1 MGAKQLVS
9 PDSNPERKV
18 TAMTSALDRL
28 LAKKAV
34 SYIVTEEKAP
44 KPSPAKPGK
53 PAKAAK
59 VSTPSINTGAV
70 LAPSNNPD
78 APVITG
84 PVLPLKGT
92 FDARRFILA
101 FRDARDHNQKIQAIA
116 GFVGFEPRES
126 YSANESRAMF
136 QYRKESQGVTAG
148 RDRTQRSADLTV
160 KGYVKGMPDAL
171 QGRIDNLKARERL
184 VVEEIA
190 AANKRAQDETLSAS
204 ERAEAEAERLVLTAH
219 ALHPLREDLKRM
231 GALDE

>member
-1 MGAKQLVS
+1 
-9 PDSNPERKV
+9 
-18 TAMTSALDRL
+18 MTSAIDRL

-34 SYIVTEEKAP
+34 SYIVVETPDAP
-44 KPSPAKPGK
+44 KPNKGNGNKPAKPGK
-53 PAKAAK
+53 AAK
-59 VSTPSINTGAV
+59 VAPVSITTGAM

-92 FDARRFILA
+92 YDARRFITA
-101 FRDARDHNQKIQAIA
+101 FRDAKGNEAHNQRIQAIA
-116 GFVGFEPRES
+116 GFVGYESRES

-136 QYRKESQGVTAG
+136 QYRKDLLGVTPG
-148 RDRTQRSADLTV
+148 KDRTQRSADLTV
-160 KGYVKGMPDAL
+160 KGYVKGLPDAL
-171 QGRIDNLKARERL
+171 STQIENLKARERI
-184 VVEEIA
+184 VVSDIA

-231 GALDE
+231 GAYDE